1 MMEIDPFFD
10 RVKVNVMEI
19 NKKFKLYVIF
29 MLIFNFIPQSIIL
42 YYFYIIDN
50 KISNFISTFNETNY
64 NIYVN
69 KIEHLIDYVCGK
81 ENVCNS

>member
-42 YYFYIIDN
+42 YYFYIVDN
-50 KISNFISTFNETNY
+50 KISNFISTFNETDY
-64 NIYVN
+64 NIYIN
-69 KIEHLIDYVCGK
+69 KIEHLIDYVCGQ

>member
-19 NKKFKLYVIF
+19 NKKFKLYMIF
-29 MLIFNFIPQSIIL
+29 MLIFNLIPQSIIL

-69 KIEHLIDYVCGK
+69 KIEHLNDYVCGQ